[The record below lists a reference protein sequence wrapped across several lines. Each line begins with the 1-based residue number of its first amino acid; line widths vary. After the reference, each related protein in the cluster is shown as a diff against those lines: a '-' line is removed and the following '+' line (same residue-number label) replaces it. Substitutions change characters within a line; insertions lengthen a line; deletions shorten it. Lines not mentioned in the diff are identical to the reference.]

1 MSFPPPDPSGSSMPA
16 RRQLAKDPNL
26 DAFSEN
32 LAQIRKERGM
42 SQLELAAKIG
52 IAQPN
57 ISDYERGN
65 VRPSLDIF
73 VALLRTLNAS
83 ADQLLGLE
91 AAPPQPVLKDKKL
104 LQHVALIEKLPRRD
118 REALLRTIRLY
129 VDKI

>member
-91 AAPPQPVLKDKKL
+91 TAPPQPVLKDKKL